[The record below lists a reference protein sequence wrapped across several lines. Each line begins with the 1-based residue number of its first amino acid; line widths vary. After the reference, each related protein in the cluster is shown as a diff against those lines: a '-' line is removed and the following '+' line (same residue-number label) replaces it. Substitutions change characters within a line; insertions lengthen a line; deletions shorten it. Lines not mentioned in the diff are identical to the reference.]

1 MTIGEALKQIRLQA
15 GLTQTQIAAD
25 IITESFYSK
34 VERGVHSIDA
44 DTLINLLTAHHLD
57 VIHFFTLI
65 ANQKSV
71 AQPHFDLVNKITFA
85 QNRKDIR
92 ALDKIA
98 SEIQNGGGSEEFYL
112 QFRLQ
117 NAYAWV
123 LHSNKMVS
131 SEIKKK
137 VKSLILDENWNRPA
151 YHYLSQAIIFLDIDE
166 AYYLVNS
173 AFNAF
178 KRSEKRDTFSLQF
191 VALIAVNYLNCC
203 YHQKVDKKYTS
214 CAIDF
219 LHSLPIDASIG
230 LNSILGTY
238 YEALFNNDVQ
248 TQKMVALILKKSGY
262 LSTIE
267 DTLSKKLLEELK

>member
-15 GLTQTQIAAD
+15 GLTQTQMAAD

-98 SEIQNGGGSEEFYL
+98 SEIQNGEVV
-112 QFRLQ
+112 R
-117 NAYAWV
+117 
-123 LHSNKMVS
+123 
-131 SEIKKK
+131 
-137 VKSLILDENWNRPA
+137 
-151 YHYLSQAIIFLDIDE
+151 
-166 AYYLVNS
+166 
-173 AFNAF
+173 
-178 KRSEKRDTFSLQF
+178 
-191 VALIAVNYLNCC
+191 
-203 YHQKVDKKYTS
+203 
-214 CAIDF
+214 
-219 LHSLPIDASIG
+219 
-230 LNSILGTY
+230 NSISNFAFRMLMPGY
-238 YEALFNNDVQ
+238 C
-248 TQKMVALILKKSGY
+248 ILTRWY
-262 LSTIE
+262 RLR
-267 DTLSKKLLEELK
+267 

>member
-15 GLTQTQIAAD
+15 GLTQTQMAAD

-44 DTLINLLTAHHLD
+44 DTLINLLIAHHLD

-92 ALDKIA
+92 TLDKIA

-137 VKSLILDENWNRPA
+137 VKSLIL
-151 YHYLSQAIIFLDIDE
+151 I
-166 AYYLVNS
+166 
-173 AFNAF
+173 
-178 KRSEKRDTFSLQF
+178 
-191 VALIAVNYLNCC
+191 
-203 YHQKVDKKYTS
+203 
-214 CAIDF
+214 
-219 LHSLPIDASIG
+219 
-230 LNSILGTY
+230 
-238 YEALFNNDVQ
+238 
-248 TQKMVALILKKSGY
+248 
-262 LSTIE
+262 
-267 DTLSKKLLEELK
+267 